1 MARKILIAE
10 DDADIV
16 ELLRLYLTNE
26 GFEVL
31 SAPNGEEAL
40 RILDETKIDLAVL
53 DIMMPKMDGY
63 ELTKR
68 IRAAGNLPVL
78 ILSARNMDSDKILG
92 LDLGADDYMT
102 KPFNPLEVVARINS
116 NLRRAYDLNDNVQR
130 QQDTGGKMLEVGG
143 LRLHTDTFVLTKDG
157 AEVMLTPT
165 EYKILALL
173 MRSPGRVFTK
183 AQIYENISGDPYF
196 ESDDNTMMVHISNLR
211 DKIEDDPKKPR
222 YIKTI
227 RGLGYKVEAK

>member
-31 SAPNGEEAL
+31 SAPNGEDAL

-102 KPFNPLEVVARINS
+102 KPFNPLELVARINS

-183 AQIYENISGDPYF
+183 AQIYENIKRGPYF
-196 ESDDNTMMVHISNLR
+196 EATTTHDWCTYQPAR
-211 DKIEDDPKKPR
+211 TKIEDDRKAG

-227 RGLGYKVEAK
+227 RGLGYKVEQK

>member
-31 SAPNGEEAL
+31 SAPNGEDAL

-116 NLRRAYDLNDNVQR
+116 NLRRAYDLNGDVQR
-130 QQDTGGKMLEVGG
+130 QQETGGKMLEVGG
-143 LRLHTDTFVLTKDG
+143 LHLHTDTFVLTKDG
-157 AEVMLTPT
+157 AEVLLTPT